1 MKIFNWVHRRFNN
14 KAENVKKNS
23 DIATTDEQQFVG
35 ENECDVV
42 LESWRGGILAIGTF
56 GYDPLKHKNQHLTE
70 AYFSEDVDDDDD
82 DGDNDGDDSSSLI
95 DQRGGNPLAL
105 TENVEEEEEDGELE
119 FGFEYV
125 MMKKK
130 ERTTLADLFVADC
143 DEDECGIAKSKSHHL
158 LTQKSSRKHTPSFGR
173 TARPIHKL
181 NKLMRRMLTRK
192 IHPELVGPTNPKLQ
206 ALDNYDYNYNYSYN
220 YANKTRET
228 DDYASLLPTKDI
240 NI

>member
-23 DIATTDEQQFVG
+23 DIATADEQQFVG

-42 LESWRGGILAIGTF
+42 FERWGGGILAIGTF
-56 GYDPLKHKNQHLTE
+56 GYDPLKHENEQLTE
-70 AYFSEDVDDDDD
+70 AYFSEDNDDENDGGDYDD
-82 DGDNDGDDSSSLI
+82 DGDDSSLI
-95 DQRGGNPLAL
+95 DPRGGNPLVLAEDL
-105 TENVEEEEEDGELE
+105 TESEENVEEEEDELE

-143 DEDECGIAKSKSHHL
+143 NKDECAIAKSKSDL
-158 LTQKSSRKHTPSFGR
+158 LRQKSSRKQAPYFAR

-192 IHPELVGPTNPKLQ
+192 IHPESRP
-206 ALDNYDYNYNYSYN
+206 
-220 YANKTRET
+220 T
-228 DDYASLLPTKDI
+228 DDCATLLPTKD